1 MPSYTNTGINVMA
14 KNVLFLVTGMTPQI
28 ITETVWALACDPN
41 NHHRWLPNEIHV
53 LSTDDGLNQIRATL
67 FDEGIFAKFQQD
79 YPVLADITFNKDCLH
94 VIEKNGQPLKDLKT
108 PADNELAANM
118 ICQKVRDF
126 TQDDNI
132 TLHVS
137 IAGGRKTMGFY
148 AGYALSLY
156 GRSQDS
162 MSHVLVDSD
171 YESAMGFYYPT
182 LGDYFVEQRFTGK
195 RLNAKD
201 AKIWL
206 ANIPFVRMRSS
217 LNPEDMIANK
227 DFSTVI
233 EMINVSLQPIQ
244 LVLDNNNRTVSI
256 EGKACKLTP
265 KEFSLYRLAASLKQ
279 SDQTLYYPSKDIAGD
294 HIGDEHQA
302 MFNQIYGSYKSKDDI
317 VVDNSYFS
325 TALSTMKNKFT
336 KEFGKP
342 IAEKITIQP
351 VNNGYSINLPS
362 AQITIKQ

>member
-1 MPSYTNTGINVMA
+1 
-14 KNVLFLVTGMTPQI
+14 
-28 ITETVWALACDPN
+28 
-41 NHHRWLPNEIHV
+41 
-53 LSTDDGLNQIRATL
+53 
-67 FDEGIFAKFQQD
+67 
-79 YPVLADITFNKDCLH
+79 
-94 VIEKNGQPLKDLKT
+94 
-108 PADNELAANM
+108 
-118 ICQKVRDF
+118 
-126 TQDDNI
+126 
-132 TLHVS
+132 
-137 IAGGRKTMGFY
+137 
-148 AGYALSLY
+148 
-156 GRSQDS
+156 
-162 MSHVLVDSD
+162 
-171 YESAMGFYYPT
+171 
-182 LGDYFVEQRFTGK
+182 
-195 RLNAKD
+195 
-201 AKIWL
+201 
-206 ANIPFVRMRSS
+206 
-217 LNPEDMIANK
+217 MIANK

-302 MFNQIYGSYKSKDDI
+302 MFNQIYGNYKSKDDV